1 MNVASQEK
9 TTARLAACAAMW
21 LWAGFNWVFGF
32 WLQVAGYDD
41 RIIGRVLD
49 TTGAVGFFMMLVG
62 LAMFLW
68 GFQLAVWAVEIFR
81 GKLGLAA
88 RLQRIVR
95 GALVLGF
102 CGTGAGI
109 AFLAYLKLVR
119 HSGMRPW
126 LMLGLLPVGLLVLLA
141 VTHEILRRAAAEE
154 GRSGGAG

>member
-1 MNVASQEK
+1 MPTLLNVASQEK

-102 CGTGAGI
+102 FGSLATGA
-109 AFLAYLKLVR
+109 AV
-119 HSGMRPW
+119 SGT
-126 LMLGLLPVGLLVLLA
+126 A
-141 VTHEILRRAAAEE
+141 VAVDVSVPEKKKDAAQKT
-154 GRSGGAG
+154 